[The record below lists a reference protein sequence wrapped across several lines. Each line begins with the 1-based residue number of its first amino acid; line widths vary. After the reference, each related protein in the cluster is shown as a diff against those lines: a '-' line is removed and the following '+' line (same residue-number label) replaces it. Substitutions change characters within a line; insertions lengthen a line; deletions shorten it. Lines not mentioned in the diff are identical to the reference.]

1 MVKSKI
7 ADITSNSR
15 TYFIADIAANHDGSL
30 EKAKRLIESAAKA
43 GADAAKFQHF
53 RAETI
58 VSDKG
63 FKELGR
69 KLTHQATWDKSVFE
83 VYKSASLPFSWTA
96 QLAQTCLDEGIEF
109 FTAPYDLDLI
119 RDVEPFVP
127 VFKIGSG
134 DITWLEAIDLMA
146 SYKKPILLATGAAN
160 MEDVRRAVQ
169 VVLKSGSKLV
179 LMQCNTN
186 YTADPNNVKHLNLNV
201 LTSYKQEFSEII
213 LGLSDHTSSDISVL
227 GAIALGARV
236 VEKHYT
242 DDNDQ
247 IGPDHKFSLNP
258 EAWRKMVSNAR
269 DLEDALGD
277 GNKKIEINEQ
287 DASIVQRRAIRY
299 KNNLDAGHII
309 TRADIIP
316 LRPAPEGSIS
326 PTEIANLIGLELNT
340 KVESDSQACWEHFKN

>member
-1 MVKSKI
+1 LGKSKI
-7 ADITSNSR
+7 ADINSDSR

-58 VSDKG
+58 VSDRG

-69 KLTHQATWDKSVFE
+69 KLTHQASWDKSVFE
-83 VYKSASLPFSWTA
+83 VYQSASLPFSWTEK
-96 QLAQTCLDEGIEF
+96 LAQTSLDEGIEF
-109 FTAPYDLDLI
+109 FTAPYDLELI

-134 DITWLEAIDLMA
+134 DITWLEAISLMA
-146 SYKKPILLATGAAN
+146 SYKKPILLATGASSI
-160 MEDVRRAVQ
+160 EDVRNAVR
-169 VVLKSGSKLV
+169 VVLESGSKLV

-186 YTADPNNVKHLNLNV
+186 YTADPNNVKFLNLNV
-201 LTSYKQEFSEII
+201 LTSYKLEFPNVV

-236 VEKHYT
+236 IEKHFT
-242 DDNDQ
+242 DNNNQ
-247 IGPDHKFSLNP
+247 IGPDHKFSLDP
-258 EAWRKMVSNAR
+258 RAWANMVSSAR
-269 DLEDALGD
+269 NLEDALGT
-277 GNKKIEINEQ
+277 GEKRIEANEE
-287 DASIVQRRAIRY
+287 DAAIVQRRAVRY
-299 KNNLDAGHII
+299 SKDLKAGHII
-309 TRADIIP
+309 SRGDIIP

-326 PTEIANLIGLELNT
+326 PTEIPKLIGLEL
-340 KVESDSQACWEHFKN
+340 KSGIERDSQVRWEHFLS